1 MTFSKI
7 AIRRARLI
15 GLGGVIGAGFIASAA
30 VQSQPASPA
39 PPVDY
44 VDDLKACRA
53 IADEDARLA
62 CYDTK
67 VSAILAASDAGD
79 VTIVDRDDIT
89 RTKRQLFGFTVPDI
103 GIFKD
108 DDEDKEAAELLDT
121 TITSARRVNAK
132 TWRFTTAEGA
142 VWEINNAPGRLSSIK
157 AGEPVQFKKASLGF
171 YFIRINGQLGIKGKR
186 VQ

>member
-1 MTFSKI
+1 MTFRRT
-7 AIRRARLI
+7 AIRRVRLI
-15 GLGGVIGAGFIASAA
+15 GLGGLIGAGLIASAVA
-30 VQSQPASPA
+30 QSQPASPS

-44 VDDLKACRA
+44 VDDLKSCRA
-53 IADEDARLA
+53 IPDEGARLA
-62 CYDTK
+62 CYDAK

-79 VTIVDRDDIT
+79 VTIVDREDISRT
-89 RTKRQLFGFTVPDI
+89 RRQLFGFTVPDI

-108 DDEDKEAAELLDT
+108 DSQDKEAAELLET
-121 TITSARRVNAK
+121 TITGARRVSAK

-142 VWEINNAPGRLSSIK
+142 VWEINNAPPRLASIK
-157 AGEPVQFKKASLGF
+157 AGEPVQFKKGSLGF